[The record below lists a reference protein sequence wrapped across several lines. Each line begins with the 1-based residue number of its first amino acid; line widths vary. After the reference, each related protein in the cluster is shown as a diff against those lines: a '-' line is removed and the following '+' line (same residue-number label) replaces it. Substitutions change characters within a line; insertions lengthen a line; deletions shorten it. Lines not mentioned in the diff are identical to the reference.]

1 MNTKFAPAFPP
12 QVAQDNFGRVFAPVP
27 GLSKLEYFSLTLL
40 PYYLHRSEDLDIEPF
55 DVAIKAAELLIEKL
69 DKIKPQDVVIE
80 DN

>member
-1 MNTKFAPAFPP
+1 MANNNNIFGLKNLPKNL
-12 QVAQDNFGRVFAPVP
+12 VAREEVP
-27 GLSKLEYFSLTLL
+27 TANL
-40 PYYLHRSEDLDIEPF
+40 LDIEPF